1 IVSTV
6 CDHCKDVLSR
16 IQVHAIFSRRD
27 IFIQKTAHF
36 PKNKK
41 KNARNTRFR
50 RLLLEQLLF
59 SLRIA
64 SVPLYTMVS

>member
-1 IVSTV
+1 MPFFPGE
-6 CDHCKDVLSR
+6 
-16 IQVHAIFSRRD
+16 IFLYK
-27 IFIQKTAHF
+27 KTAHF
-36 PKNKK
+36 PKNK

-50 RLLLEQLLF
+50 RLLLEQPLF

>member
-1 IVSTV
+1 MPFFPGE
-6 CDHCKDVLSR
+6 
-16 IQVHAIFSRRD
+16 IFLYKKQL
-27 IFIQKTAHF
+27 IFQKT
-36 PKNKK
+36 K